1 MSIFSEKSMAAPAAE
16 TELIARAKRGDVDAF
31 CLLVSGHKRAMYA
44 LALRFCGNHHDAE
57 DLSQE
62 VFLNAYKAID
72 RFRGDS
78 SFHTWLRRIMVNSFL
93 SHKRRKVLPQSA
105 DVTEGPGFAIAGSD
119 RTAFNNVMVQQILR
133 RLDEVPA
140 RQRLMFVMK
149 HQEGLTCEEIA
160 DYFGTSVGTVK
171 KTLFRVVDK
180 LRQEFHTPEIR
191 LGEASNARVSE
202 IS

>member
-1 MSIFSEKSMAAPAAE
+1 MTVLAE

-31 CLLVSGHKRAMYA
+31 CLLVSSHRRSMHSLAM
-44 LALRFCGNHHDAE
+44 RFCGNHHDAE

-62 VFLNAYKAID
+62 VFLNAYRAMD

-93 SHKRRKVLPQSA
+93 SRKRRKVLPQA

-119 RTAFNNVMVQQILR
+119 RTALNNVMVQQILQ
-133 RLDEVPA
+133 RLEGASA

-149 HQEGLTCEEIA
+149 HQQGLTCEEIA
-160 DYFGTSVGTVK
+160 ANFGTSVGTVK
-171 KTLFRVVDK
+171 KTLFRLVEK
-180 LRQEFHTPEIR
+180 LRQEFRRPETK
-191 LGEASNARVSE
+191 LSEESNARLSE
-202 IS
+202 IP

>member
-1 MSIFSEKSMAAPAAE
+1 MAPPAAE

-31 CLLVSGHKRAMYA
+31 CLLVSDHKRAMHA

-62 VFLNAYKAID
+62 VFLNAYRAIE

-119 RTAFNNVMVQQILR
+119 RKAFNNVMVQQILQ
-133 RLDEVPA
+133 RLEEVPA

-160 DYFGTSVGTVK
+160 EYFGTSVGTVK

-180 LRQEFHTPEIR
+180 LRQEFHTPKIS
-191 LGEASNARVSE
+191 LSEASNARVSE

>member
-1 MSIFSEKSMAAPAAE
+1 MAAPAE

-31 CLLVSGHKRAMYA
+31 CLLVSGHRSAMYA
-44 LALRFCGNHHDAE
+44 LALRFCCNHHDAE

-62 VFLNAYKAID
+62 VFLNAYKALD

-78 SFHTWLRRIMVNSFL
+78 SFHTWLHRIMVNSFL
-93 SHKRRKVLPQSA
+93 SRKRKKEPQEVME
-105 DVTEGPGFAIAGSD
+105 VTEGVGFPIVGSE
-119 RTAFNNVMVQQILR
+119 RTAFNNVMVQQILQ
-133 RLDEVPA
+133 RLEEVPA

-160 DYFGTSVGTVK
+160 QYFETSVGTVK

-180 LRQEFHTPEIR
+180 LRQEFHSPGIR
-191 LGEASNARVSE
+191 ISEGSNARLSE
-202 IS
+202 IP

>member
-1 MSIFSEKSMAAPAAE
+1 MAPPAE

-31 CLLVSGHKRAMYA
+31 CLLVSNHRRAMLA

-57 DLSQE
+57 DLAQD
-62 VFLNAYKAID
+62 VFFNAYRAID

-93 SHKRRKVLPQSA
+93 SRKRKKVPPAA
-105 DVTEGPGFAIAGSD
+105 DLTEGAGFAISGSD
-119 RTAFNNVMVQQILR
+119 RTAFNNVMVQQILL
-133 RLDEVPA
+133 RLEGATA

-160 DYFGTSVGTVK
+160 DYFGTTVGTVK
-171 KTLFRVVDK
+171 KTLFRLVHK
-180 LRQEFHTPEIR
+180 MREEFLTAETRLNEGENARLPEIP
-191 LGEASNARVSE
+191 
-202 IS
+202 

>member
-1 MSIFSEKSMAAPAAE
+1 MVAPAE
-16 TELIARAKRGDVDAF
+16 TELIAKAKRGDVDAF
-31 CLLVSGHKRAMYA
+31 CLLVSGHKRAMHA

-62 VFLNAYKAID
+62 VFLNAYRAMD

-93 SHKRRKVLPQSA
+93 SHKRKKELLRGS
-105 DVTEGPGFAIAGSD
+105 DVTEGAGFPIAGSD
-119 RTAFNNVMVQQILR
+119 RTAFNNVMVQQILQ
-133 RLDEVPA
+133 RLEEVPA
-140 RQRLMFVMK
+140 RQRLMFIMK

-171 KTLFRVVDK
+171 KTLFRVVEK
-180 LRQEFHTPEIR
+180 LRQEFLPPEMRIS
-191 LGEASNARVSE
+191 EASNARLSE
-202 IS
+202 IP

>member
-1 MSIFSEKSMAAPAAE
+1 MALPAE
-16 TELIARAKRGDVDAF
+16 TELIAKAKKGDVDAF
-31 CLLVSGHKRAMYA
+31 CLLVSTHRRGMHS

-62 VFLNAYKAID
+62 VFLNAYRAMD

-93 SHKRRKVLPQSA
+93 SHKRKKELLYSK
-105 DVTEGPGFAIAGSD
+105 DVTEGAGFPIAGSD
-119 RTAFNNVMVQQILR
+119 RTAYNNVMVQQILQ
-133 RLDEVPA
+133 RLEEVPA
-140 RQRLMFVMK
+140 RQRLMFIMK

-180 LRQEFHTPEIR
+180 LRQEFLPRE
-191 LGEASNARVSE
+191 LGLSEGSNARLPE
-202 IS
+202 IP

>member
-1 MSIFSEKSMAAPAAE
+1 
-16 TELIARAKRGDVDAF
+16 
-31 CLLVSGHKRAMYA
+31 
-44 LALRFCGNHHDAE
+44 
-57 DLSQE
+57 
-62 VFLNAYKAID
+62 
-72 RFRGDS
+72 
-78 SFHTWLRRIMVNSFL
+78 MVNSFL

-119 RTAFNNVMVQQILR
+119 RTAYNNVMVQQILR
-133 RLDEVPA
+133 RLEEVPA

-160 DYFGTSVGTVK
+160 EYFGTSVGTVK

-180 LRQEFHTPEIR
+180 LRQEFHTPEIK
-191 LGEASNARVSE
+191 LSEASNARMSE